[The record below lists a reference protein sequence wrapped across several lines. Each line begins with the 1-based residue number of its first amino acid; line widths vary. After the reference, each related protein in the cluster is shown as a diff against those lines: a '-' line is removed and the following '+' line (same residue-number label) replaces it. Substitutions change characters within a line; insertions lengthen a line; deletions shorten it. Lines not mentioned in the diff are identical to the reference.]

1 MPDSWIDKDELDEL
15 VKSLPSSGKVR
26 RRIPASVRRAAERS
40 HSRAKESPS
49 GDEVPAEPPQS
60 EDGAPIP
67 APGFLVESAEGPEA
81 IEWEEE
87 TVETVET
94 IDMEPE
100 HTDDFGADAALVD
113 AGEPG
118 GGFEWAPDAEGQAN
132 ASFGFAAENED
143 ASPQTESVKATDPL
157 TPSLF
162 ALDDESEEEWEAD
175 GWVGG
180 ESWEEGSEGSEGSEG
195 EFAVEGVTEL
205 GSFTVASEES
215 EEEADAGANFL
226 ETTADPIEDSPMVAF
241 MEEPPFRADDPF
253 APEQG
258 GELGNADEEGPKIVL
273 AEHPV
278 EGGRR
283 ELPGFLDESDEWF
296 SPRSVSLSERDAD
309 RALVALAEARIR
321 AERAQLIRPRF
332 AANPSAKTVPA
343 PTEESE
349 EEQAE
354 ALAPPLP
361 TKPTEPFEAL
371 GMVDAI
377 EPTALPE
384 PPWDE
389 DRLETSNEAAPAE
402 ATPAEAEEELQASLG
417 GRLERFGSISR
428 ERLGAREVAVCDAD
442 GFLLYSDSERTGD
455 SALAT
460 ALLLDVSTRTSQL
473 LGLEESN
480 ATQVSVEDGH
490 WRCLLRGSDGT
501 GGLCAGLLLGRPLSW
516 EEVLRWCDG
525 LAGAN
530 EGGSSP
536 LWCSF
541 VEETCRADKTTG

>member
-1 MPDSWIDKDELDEL
+1 MPDSWIDKDELDDL

-26 RRIPASVRRAAERS
+26 RRVPAGVRRAAERS
-40 HSRAKESPS
+40 RAKEAESPS

-60 EDGAPIP
+60 EDGAPSP
-67 APGFLVESAEGPEA
+67 APRPLVESAEGPEA
-81 IEWEEE
+81 IEWEEK
-87 TVETVET
+87 TVEAV
-94 IDMEPE
+94 DMEPKCAGDSR
-100 HTDDFGADAALVD
+100 TDASLVEL
-113 AGEPG
+113 GEPG
-118 GGFEWAPDAEGQAN
+118 DGFEWAPDAEGQAN
-132 ASFGFAAENED
+132 APFGFAAEKED

-162 ALDDESEEEWEAD
+162 ELDDESEEEWEAD
-175 GWVGG
+175 GWDGG
-180 ESWEEGSEGSEGSEG
+180 ESWEEGSEGK
-195 EFAVEGVTEL
+195 FAVEGVTEF
-205 GSFTVASEES
+205 GSFMVASEES
-215 EEEADAGANFL
+215 EEETDAGANFL

-258 GELGNADEEGPKIVL
+258 SELGNAEEEGPKIVL

-283 ELPGFLDESDEWF
+283 ELPDFLDESDEWF
-296 SPRSVSLSERDAD
+296 SPRPVSLSERDAD

-349 EEQAE
+349 EEQ
-354 ALAPPLP
+354 
-361 TKPTEPFEAL
+361 
-371 GMVDAI
+371 
-377 EPTALPE
+377 
-384 PPWDE
+384 
-389 DRLETSNEAAPAE
+389 AE